1 MQPRSGFLLLRLVSG
16 GVSAGNLP
24 GAVLRFREHFP
35 KAGFIWL
42 GFPAKEMPAAQQFV
56 QQWPASERQS
66 LLLLG
71 NVTHDRFLTLLNR
84 SYIFCIPACD
94 GVCGVGAGVAHNGY
108 SGSGQRKR
116 RCPPGTVAENDAADL
131 YHKLVYVV
139 EHYADVKAR
148 IGKARIGPK
157 LGLTSAR

>member
-1 MQPRSGFLLLRLVSG
+1 MQPRSGFLLLR
-16 GVSAGNLP
+16 
-24 GAVLRFREHFP
+24 
-35 KAGFIWL
+35 
-42 GFPAKEMPAAQQFV
+42 
-56 QQWPASERQS
+56 